1 MTVAN
6 PNRKCPCGYTRFR
19 ESGGQSA
26 VAVNRWVRFVD
37 DQVGGFGVT
46 EFGTFFGAGNGGS
59 YGLFPGTQRV
69 VSRTTACESCGRVRA
84 SRNSGGA
91 VAFGLYLIENVAY
104 VVCSDVSRPIAGYQL
119 SAYEAFGTGF
129 VVPLSYAPGVPEAL
143 ITPTPVVVSN
153 TNPGVKVADV
163 MLSAMVPEVVISA
176 DYVFTFIDTNSGYD
190 TTLATIFLEEPP

>member
-1 MTVAN
+1 MTVSN

-19 ESGGQSA
+19 ESGGQAA

-37 DQVGGFGVT
+37 DAVGGFGVT

-84 SRNSGGA
+84 SKNTGGA
-91 VAFGLYLIENVAY
+91 VAFGIYLVENVAY
-104 VVCSDVSRPIAGYQL
+104 VVCSDVARPIAGYQL

-129 VVPLSYAPGVPEAL
+129 VVPLSFAPGTPEAL
-143 ITPTPVVVSN
+143 ITTTPATVSATMPTSDVA
-153 TNPGVKVADV
+153 GVL
-163 MLSAMVPEVVISA
+163 LSAVIPEVVISA
-176 DYVFTFIDTNSGYD
+176 NYVFTFIDTNSGYD
-190 TTLATIFLEEPP
+190 TTLATIYLEEPP